1 MSVRRESWG
10 RTSQGEEIG
19 LYTLTNAAGL
29 RVKIMTYG
37 ATITAVE
44 VPDRRG
50 RTANVTLSLEAP
62 EDYLRGHPC
71 FGSTIGRYANRI
83 ARGRFRLDGVEYRLA
98 TNNGPN
104 HLHGG
109 LRGFDKVVWR
119 AEPVQRPGFAGV
131 AFSYRSADGE
141 EGYPGT
147 LLVQVTYA
155 LTDQN
160 ALRMDY
166 SATTDKPTL
175 VNLTNH
181 AYWNLA
187 GSGSGDV
194 LGQELMISADRY
206 LPVDEGLIPTG
217 ELRPVAGGPMD
228 FTRPMTI
235 GSRIQ
240 AAGGGYDHC
249 YVIKPRPAVAPASA
263 ALEAGVAVE
272 LPPQRSAT
280 TGRGFVEPTLA
291 ARAVEPESGRTMEVY
306 TTEPGVQ
313 LYTANGLDGRL
324 RAFGAA
330 YGKHAGFCLE
340 TQHFPDSPNRPEFP
354 STVLRPG
361 ETYRQVTI
369 HKFEVLP

>member
-1 MSVRRESWG
+1 MNVEKKPWG
-10 RTSQGEEIG
+10 RTSDGTVVDS
-19 LYTLTNAAGL
+19 YTLTNAHGL

-44 VPDRRG
+44 VPDRGG
-50 RTANVTLSLEAP
+50 RLANVTLSLESLD
-62 EDYLRGHPC
+62 DYLKGHPC

-147 LLVQVTYA
+147 LLAQVTYA

-160 ALRMDY
+160 ELRMDY

-187 GSGSGDV
+187 GAGSGDV
-194 LGQELMISADRY
+194 LGQELMINADRY

-217 ELRPVAGGPMD
+217 ELRPVAGTPMD

-249 YVIKPRPAVAPASA
+249 YVLNRKAGGVVRSSAFRREEPPEGGITNASDRHQPA
-263 ALEAGVAVE
+263 
-272 LPPQRSAT
+272 
-280 TGRGFVEPTLA
+280 LA

-313 LYTANGLDGRL
+313 LYTANGLDGSL

-340 TQHFPDSPNRPEFP
+340 TQHFPDSPNRLEFP

-361 ETYRQVTI
+361 ETYRHLTI
-369 HKFEVLP
+369 HRFGVE

>member
-1 MSVRRESWG
+1 MSVEKKSWG
-10 RTSQGEEIG
+10 KTADGIAVE
-19 LYTLTNAAGL
+19 LYTLTNAHGL

-50 RTANVTLSLEAP
+50 RTANVTLSLESP
-62 EDYLRGHPC
+62 EDYFRGHPC

-83 ARGRFRLDGVEYRLA
+83 AKGRFRLDGVEYRLA

-109 LRGFDKVVWR
+109 LCGFDKVVWR
-119 AEPVQRPGFAGV
+119 AEPVERPGFAGV

-147 LLVQVTYA
+147 LLARVTYA

-160 ALRMDY
+160 ELRMDY

-187 GSGSGDV
+187 GAGSGDV
-194 LGQELMISADRY
+194 LEQQLMLNADRY
-206 LPVDEGLIPTG
+206 LPVDAGLIPTG
-217 ELRPVAGGPMD
+217 ELRPVAGTPMD
-228 FTRPMTI
+228 FTSPMMI

-240 AAGGGYDHC
+240 ETGGGYDHC
-249 YVIKPRPAVAPASA
+249 YVLSRKAG
-263 ALEAGVAVE
+263 EA
-272 LPPQRSAT
+272 
-280 TGRGFVEPTLA
+280 EPTLA
-291 ARAVEPESGRTMEVY
+291 ARAVEPQSGRTMEVY

-313 LYTANGLDGRL
+313 LYTANGLDGSL
-324 RAFGAA
+324 SASGAA

-354 STVLRPG
+354 SAVLRPG

-369 HKFEVLP
+369 HKFGVLAEGALPATDL